1 MAQAIRDIMT
11 QDLKTCPSDTT
22 LDEAART
29 MRDADIGD
37 VIVLQDDGTMC
48 GVVTDRDITIRAVA
62 EGRDPSTVTLKDVC
76 SHDVVSVAPDTD
88 TGEAARLMR
97 ERAVRRLPVMEG
109 GKPVG
114 IVSIGDL
121 AIERDSNSALA
132 DLSSASPNN

>member
-37 VIVLQDDGTMC
+37 VIVLRDDGTMC

-62 EGRDPSTVTLKDVC
+62 EGRDPSAVTLKDVC
-76 SHDVVSVAPDTD
+76 SHDVVSVAPDT
-88 TGEAARLMR
+88 GAEEAARLMR

-121 AIERDSNSALA
+121 AIERDPDSALA
-132 DLSSASPNN
+132 DISAARGND